1 MSLIYWL
8 HLRKTAKKCGVTMK
22 ELKALK
28 ATLKQFKK
36 VAANEKFVN
45 AAKAGKRL
53 REVLKMIKETE

>member
-1 MSLIYWL
+1 
-8 HLRKTAKKCGVTMK
+8 MK